1 MKKSLVTFL
10 ALFGAIF
17 MQVRAQSDFAPDT
30 LFPLSDF
37 GITVPVP
44 SIWTYRV
51 GDAYYFGA
59 DDSAID
65 AVADNDPNSA
75 PFSPV
80 LVIQAF
86 RLNNL
91 RVTDDATLDT
101 VFPIVADVL
110 GIQAN
115 NETSETAV
123 NGKRVLSAF
132 GQAGSAGAIVSVW
145 LQDQQALALALFT
158 PDANVGIY
166 GSAYELTLNNI
177 SMTDAEDLDETVGSA
192 FGFDIQ
198 YPRGWTPLN
207 LETQGLFGLFE
218 DTQDAQAIAN
228 GSGDAIQ
235 GIVFSVTVRPYSELR
250 LTNRTTLSDL
260 IALLGNTIGDK
271 DLVYEGDFF
280 VNELA
285 GTGVSGLAQ
294 NGRYQVLVATLND
307 DTQTLTLYAISAQ
320 DERTLRQFMPTF
332 LMMLQSIT
340 PDN

>member
-1 MKKSLVTFL
+1 MKKWLVAFL
-10 ALFGAIF
+10 ALFGAIIT
-17 MQVRAQSDFAPDT
+17 QTRAQSDFAPDT

-44 SIWTYRV
+44 STWTYRV

-65 AVADNDPNSA
+65 AVADNDPNTA

-80 LVIQAF
+80 LMIQAF
-86 RLNNL
+86 RLDNL
-91 RVTDDATLDT
+91 RLNDDATLDT
-101 VFPIVADVL
+101 VFPIVADGL

-123 NGKRVLSAF
+123 TGKRVLSAF
-132 GQAGSAGAIVSVW
+132 GQAGGGGAIVSVW

-158 PDANVGIY
+158 PDSNVGTY

-177 SMTDAEDLDETVGSA
+177 SMTDAEDLDEGVGSA
-192 FGFDIQ
+192 FGFDMQ

-207 LETQGLFGLFE
+207 LEAQGFFGLFE
-218 DTQDAQAIAN
+218 NAQDAQAVAN
-228 GSGDAIQ
+228 GSDEVQ

-250 LTNRTTLSDL
+250 LTERTSIADL

-294 NGRYQVLVATLND
+294 NGRYQILVATLND
-307 DTQTLTLYAISAQ
+307 ETQTLTLYALSAQ
-320 DERTLRQFMPTF
+320 DERALRQFMPTF
-332 LMMLQSIT
+332 LMMMQSIT